1 MAPSP
6 DPHRRRRAVA
16 IDLAAGTAGGVCQ
29 LLVGHPFDTLKT
41 KLQSQGAAVAAAKF
55 SGPGE
60 ALVSTLRDE
69 GVRGLY
75 RGMGAPLA
83 TVALFNAVL
92 FASRGAATAA
102 LLARRRRGAEEEGRL
117 SSPDS
122 STTTPANQPPL
133 STSEQLLVAL
143 AASAA
148 VSLVATPTELLKCR
162 LQAQGDPRLAAERL
176 RSVASAS
183 ASASSSNAAV
193 LFRGPL
199 DVARHVLKH
208 ERPLSF
214 LPFSGLYKGLFAT
227 FMRESLGNIAM
238 FGAYDHVRQHLAQK
252 RGLASVDDLPSSD
265 VMLAGGIGGTFF
277 WFAAFPS
284 DLIKSKLQTEP
295 YEKPKYKG
303 FWDCGARTVRDEGG
317 VRALWRG
324 FSPALLRSFPANAV
338 CFWGFE
344 FTKGKLE
351 RAWR

>member
-1 MAPSP
+1 MAPSSSSP
-6 DPHRRRRAVA
+6 EPARRRRAVA

-102 LLARRRRGAEEEGRL
+102 LLARRRRGGEGEQ
-117 SSPDS
+117 SASDGAN
-122 STTTPANQPPL
+122 PAQPPL
-133 STSEQLLVAL
+133 STTDQLLVAL

-176 RSVASAS
+176 RSAA
-183 ASASSSNAAV
+183 ASASSSNAV

-208 ERPLSF
+208 ERPNF

-227 FMRESLGNIAM
+227 FTRESLGNVAM
-238 FGAYDHVRQHLAQK
+238 FGAYDHVRQHLAK
-252 RGLASVDDLPSSD
+252 RRGLQSVDDLPSSD
-265 VMLAGGIGGTFF
+265 ALIAGGIGGTCF

-295 YEKPKYKG
+295 YDTPKYRG
-303 FWDCGARTVRDEGG
+303 FCDCGVRTVRDEGG
-317 VRALWRG
+317 LRALWRG